1 MVKNEGTALQYI
13 KHKDL
18 TITLNEIKSIA
29 AAGKVPAGSAIAI
42 DIGSNFISVSPEDKT
57 NIMGEYGE
65 GTDYILIADTG
76 DKE

>member
-1 MVKNEGTALQYI
+1 MQFIRHRDVNISFDELKR
-13 KHKDL
+13 
-18 TITLNEIKSIA
+18 IA
-29 AAGKVPAGSAIAI
+29 AGAPLPEGSNLAI
-42 DIGSNFISVSPEDKT
+42 DIGDGFISVSPEDKT